1 MQIYSEIVC
10 DKMSIFSLSLLSGW
24 GRKMSRAEV
33 EKGEKV
39 ERHRDSQLKM
49 NRFNEVEGFSSV
61 CTLNGVNIFTS
72 NSFPS
77 AVW

>member
-1 MQIYSEIVC
+1 
-10 DKMSIFSLSLLSGW
+10 MSL
-24 GRKMSRAEV
+24 AEV